1 VSEEL
6 YQTTPLENPTHQ
18 PSSSVFVFIGSFHD
32 DVSVCLGFHRLRKRE
47 VSEGGTAAGATVFQ
61 LPNFSFFKKSLA
73 FRLLQ
78 LLLLRFIN
86 PGPVSYC
93 ILVYS

>member
-47 VSEGGTAAGATVFQ
+47 VSEGGTAAGATVFNCQ
-61 LPNFSFFKKSLA
+61 IFPFSKKVWL
-73 FRLLQ
+73 FGFCNYCYFGLLTQ
-78 LLLLRFIN
+78 DLF
-86 PGPVSYC
+86 PTVF
-93 ILVYS
+93 